1 MDLVWIAL
9 TVIFFGLCLGY
20 VNFLDQ
26 EGKLWKT

>member
-9 TVIFFGLCLGY
+9 TVIFFGLCLSY